1 MPYNIEIEVRKDTR
15 QIRGRIT
22 TNTWNVYRIKADSFL
37 ELITAID
44 EIDEEHLGFVYH
56 GDINHSSHSVEAEKR
71 SGKWETILNGHPETT
86 FED

>member
-1 MPYNIEIEVRKDTR
+1 MPYSIEIEVRKNTR
-15 QIRGRIT
+15 PIRGRIT

-56 GDINHSSHSVEAEKR
+56 SNITRSSHSVEAEKIF
-71 SGKWETILNGHPETT
+71 GKWETILNGHPETT

>member
-1 MPYNIEIEVRKDTR
+1 MPYNVEIEVRKNTR

-44 EIDEEHLGFVYH
+44 EIDEEHLGFVYNNN
-56 GDINHSSHSVEAEKR
+56 INRSSDSMQAEKIF
-71 SGKWETILNGHPETT
+71 GKWETILNGHAETN

>member
-1 MPYNIEIEVRKDTR
+1 MPYNIEIEVRKNTR

-56 GDINHSSHSVEAEKR
+56 SDINHSSHSVEAEKR